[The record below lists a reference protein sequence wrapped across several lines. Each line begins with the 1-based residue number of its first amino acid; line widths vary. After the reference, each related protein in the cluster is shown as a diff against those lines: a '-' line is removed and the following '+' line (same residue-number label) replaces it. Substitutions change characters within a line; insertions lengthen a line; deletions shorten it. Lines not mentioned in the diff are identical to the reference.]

1 LVGACNF
8 WVSSAIVV
16 ADLAILLAGFLM
28 DLRVNGWRFVRRADR
43 DIRETLGERVML
55 YAGVSLIAILV
66 LYWFG
71 ILSTLLSSLGCQ

>member
-1 LVGACNF
+1 
-8 WVSSAIVV
+8 
-16 ADLAILLAGFLM
+16 M